1 VIRLDTRTSIAKND
15 LARRM
20 MFALLSLV
28 RKIIRASVM
37 PEHIG
42 VESMKSVKSTH
53 SVHHQNPEN
62 NSGHYTTEKIKSISL
77 ICYVSRKLFVCLS
90 RVGDREWTGEALTD
104 RMFTRKAG

>member
-1 VIRLDTRTSIAKND
+1 MIRLDTRTSIAKND
-15 LARRM
+15 LALRM
-20 MFALLSLV
+20 MLALLSVV

-42 VESMKSVKSTH
+42 VESKKSVKSTH

-77 ICYVSRKLFVCLS
+77 MCHVPGNYLCVS
-90 RVGDREWTGEALTD
+90 RVGDREGIGEALTD
-104 RMFTRKAG
+104 RMVTRKEG